1 MYLMIAKQNDEFSEA
16 FFTSSIGVGTSKRSL
31 WCTWLGDGFS
41 DNYKSA
47 NHLVD
52 RQLDGVHTY
61 DPMFMGANTVNISSM
76 IKVGRDLK
84 LTHDNEMVMQ
94 NYAYI
99 DGNESMLIPYSVIV

>member
-1 MYLMIAKQNDEFSEA
+1 
-16 FFTSSIGVGTSKRSL
+16 
-31 WCTWLGDGFS
+31 
-41 DNYKSA
+41 
-47 NHLVD
+47 
-52 RQLDGVHTY
+52 
-61 DPMFMGANTVNISSM
+61 MFMGANTVNISSM